1 MYDDWVDLEQLQS
14 DTWNEIGT
22 TTTQVKQP
30 TNIHKCPTPECNG
43 ILNAEWQCILC
54 KVTACSSCHE
64 PVDEEQEHK
73 CNPDTIETIKMLK
86 TDTKACPTCHTNI
99 YKIDG
104 CDQMWCVQCHTAF
117 SWKTGNI
124 ETKIHNPHYYEWMRK
139 NSANGVIPREMGDN
153 QACEAINDNTVTTYM
168 QEIRKYNVDEI
179 VLQDVESVTD
189 DFMKNVQN
197 LVHLTE
203 VVLPRHNGEVNIAYE
218 FITRSKF
225 LKKEIDEKKYKTFLE
240 KEEKNKNKNME
251 VRQLIQLWIDAKT
264 DILRRVMDVIRI
276 QQPINLENVLV
287 SIHNQKKI
295 MNEMIDLDAYVHTSA
310 KEIENTYKNIVKL
323 H

>member
-1 MYDDWVDLEQLQS
+1 
-14 DTWNEIGT
+14 
-22 TTTQVKQP
+22 
-30 TNIHKCPTPECNG
+30 
-43 ILNAEWQCILC
+43 
-54 KVTACSSCHE
+54 
-64 PVDEEQEHK
+64 
-73 CNPDTIETIKMLK
+73 
-86 TDTKACPTCHTNI
+86 
-99 YKIDG
+99 
-104 CDQMWCVQCHTAF
+104 
-117 SWKTGNI
+117 
-124 ETKIHNPHYYEWMRK
+124 
-139 NSANGVIPREMGDN
+139 
-153 QACEAINDNTVTTYM
+153 M

-225 LKKEIDEKKYKTFLE
+225 LKKEMDEKKYKMFLE